1 MFECFNICL
10 TDRQVNV
17 LLKILPILFDCHL
30 PFMVWQIA
38 ESTEVCDKSVSNSIF
53 ELLRNS
59 VVIYMHQD
67 FDEMCDL
74 SVAGI
79 SWCRRETSVS
89 SRTKNTR
96 STVSVG
102 FL

>member
-1 MFECFNICL
+1 MFECFNICF

-53 ELLRNS
+53 ELLHNS
-59 VVIYMHQD
+59 VVIY
-67 FDEMCDL
+67 
-74 SVAGI
+74 
-79 SWCRRETSVS
+79 VS
-89 SRTKNTR
+89 SGTLNPTIPYRCYIYASR
-96 STVSVG
+96 
-102 FL
+102 L